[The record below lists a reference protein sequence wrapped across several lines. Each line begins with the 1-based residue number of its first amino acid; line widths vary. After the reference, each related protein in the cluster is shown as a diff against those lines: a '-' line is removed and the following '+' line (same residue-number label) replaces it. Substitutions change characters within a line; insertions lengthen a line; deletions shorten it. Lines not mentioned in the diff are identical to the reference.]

1 MGINLSIGPEE
12 SPPGLGSSAKNQQ
25 NWFLDSS
32 VGESG
37 VFFYKRPSGLG
48 GILIL
53 VTWNTVKQ
61 PYCLNISESH
71 PQDLSLNY
79 FN

>member
-1 MGINLSIGPEE
+1 MGMNLSIGPEE

-48 GILIL
+48 EILIL
-53 VTWNTVKQ
+53 VTWSTETALLLK
-61 PYCLNISESH
+61 YSSH
-71 PQDLSLNY
+71 THRTQV
-79 FN
+79 